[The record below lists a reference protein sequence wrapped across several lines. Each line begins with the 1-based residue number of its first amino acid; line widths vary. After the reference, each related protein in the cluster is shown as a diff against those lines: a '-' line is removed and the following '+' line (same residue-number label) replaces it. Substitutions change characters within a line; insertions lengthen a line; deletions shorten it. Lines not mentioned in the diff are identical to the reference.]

1 MTTQDKRGSF
11 INLFI
16 GLSLLVFGLMVIWFL
31 FMTLLHLA
39 PFIGI
44 LAAIAGGIWYAQAE
58 DDAHKVQALQL
69 VLAGGF
75 VAVIF
80 GIIF

>member
-1 MTTQDKRGSF
+1 MTTPDKRGNF

-16 GLSLLVFGLMVIWFL
+16 GLSLLVFGLMVLWFM
-31 FMTLLHLA
+31 FITLLHLA
-39 PFIGI
+39 PFLGV
-44 LAAIAGGIWYAQAE
+44 LVAIAGGVWYAQAD
-58 DDAHKVQALQL
+58 DDAHKVQALQMI
-69 VLAGGF
+69 LAGGL